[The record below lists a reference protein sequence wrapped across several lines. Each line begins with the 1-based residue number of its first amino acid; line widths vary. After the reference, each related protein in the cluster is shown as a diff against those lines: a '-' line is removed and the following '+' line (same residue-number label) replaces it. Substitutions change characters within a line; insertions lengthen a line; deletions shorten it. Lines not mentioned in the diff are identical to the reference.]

1 MHKSRLAAFVLD
13 SKVDDIQQATD
24 FWSQALGYQLL
35 PSDPEWAER
44 YAYLDN
50 PSSEPKLLLQKV
62 DHPSHIQLDI
72 ETDNIQAEV
81 ERLMTLGAFVE
92 KQMPRWTVMQAPSG
106 HRFCVVMPQRAD
118 FAQSPDVKLW
128 P

>member
-13 SKVDDIQQATD
+13 CKVDAIQQAAE
-24 FWSQALGYQLL
+24 FWSQALGYQQL
-35 PSDPEWAER
+35 PADPEWSER

-62 DHPSHIQLDI
+62 DHPSHIHLDI

-81 ERLMTLGAFVE
+81 ERLSKLGATVV
-92 KQMPRWTVMQAPSG
+92 KQMPRWTVMQSPTG
-106 HRFCVVMPQRAD
+106 HRFCVVMPQRDD
-118 FAQSPDVKLW
+118 FAQSPDVKIW